1 MIKKTLKM
9 WSKKLFRNKT
19 ILITGGTGSFGRKFT
34 KILLDN
40 FQIKKLIIFSRD
52 EMKQWHMMEN
62 FNNNKIKFVI
72 GDVRDQD
79 SIIQAS
85 KNVDFIIHA
94 AATKIVPTAETNPF
108 ECIKTNVLGAQNII
122 SAAKINNIKKV
133 VALSTDK
140 ACNPINLYGASKLAS
155 DKLFISAN
163 NYPSK
168 TRSTFSVV
176 RYGNVIGSRGSIIP
190 FFIQKAQEN
199 IFPVT
204 HFDMTRFLIT
214 LEEGVNLVFLAFKDM
229 KGGELYVSKIPS
241 VNIRDL
247 PHAISKSPKI
257 KYIGIRPGEKIHE
270 KMISED
276 DAFFTYEYKTYF
288 KILPNYIRK
297 IELKKYIKNGK
308 KVKTGFSYSS
318 DNNKVWVTHKQLN
331 VYIEKIKKELDL

>member
-1 MIKKTLKM
+1 MI
-9 WSKKLFRNKT
+9 SKNFFKNKT
-19 ILITGGTGSFGRKFT
+19 ILITGGTGSFGNKFA
-34 KILLDN
+34 KILLNN

-52 EMKQWHMMEN
+52 EMKQWYMMEK

-72 GDVRDQD
+72 GDVREED
-79 SIIQAS
+79 SITQAS

-122 SAAKINNIKKV
+122 NAAKINNVKKV

-190 FFIQKAQEN
+190 FFLEKIKEN
-199 IFPVT
+199 IFPIT
-204 HFDMTRFLIT
+204 HYDMTRFLIT

-247 PHAISKSPKI
+247 PYAINKSPRI
-257 KYIGIRPGEKIHE
+257 RYIGIRPGEKIHE

-276 DAFFTYEYKTYF
+276 DAYYTYEYKNYF
-288 KILPNYIRK
+288 KILPNYVEK
-297 IELKKYIKNGK
+297 KELNKYVNNGK
-308 KVKTGFSYSS
+308 KVKTNFSYSS
-318 DNNKVWVTHKQLN
+318 NNNKVWVTDKQLK
-331 VYIEKIKKELDL
+331 VYIKKIKKELDL